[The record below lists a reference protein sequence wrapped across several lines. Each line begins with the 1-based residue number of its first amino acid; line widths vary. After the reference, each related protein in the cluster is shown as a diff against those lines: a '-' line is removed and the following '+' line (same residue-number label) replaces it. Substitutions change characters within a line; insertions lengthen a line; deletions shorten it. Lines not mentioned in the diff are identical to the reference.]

1 MWIENDFAA
10 LWNMA
15 KTRTASHNGGKHGS
29 LSKDRTNVINQAVS
43 LGRSGMMGKACRIL
57 QSNGIAP
64 NNETTWELLKAKHPR
79 GPVPLVQEDDC
90 APITLGPDFN
100 IHSVLLSFPK
110 DTAAGPSGL
119 RVQHLIDVAKIP
131 LPTPI
136 CPLLR
141 QVVNIL
147 VAGKAPASVSRFIA
161 GARLIALNKVIEGC
175 PPDIRPI
182 AVGEVIRRLAG
193 KCVCTILKD
202 KAADFFQPLQFG
214 VACQAGAEK
223 IVHTVRGCIE
233 DHWLNEDFAC
243 FKVDMQNAF
252 NLVSRQAIF
261 RECVTYFPELFHWV
275 SYCYG
280 SHPLL
285 WHPLGQISSECGV
298 QQGDPLGPLLFSL
311 VLQKLVSSIDADD
324 ECIDLLLQAWYM
336 DDGVL
341 AGNRPAVLRAVQ
353 LVEELGPALGIHINF
368 SKCELFSRTGNAS
381 FPPTVKCSL
390 LPNLD
395 ILGGPIGDY
404 LYCSKFIADKCAES
418 KKVLSGLSEVAE
430 VDLHVAVTLLHMCGS
445 FCRMVHIARV
455 TPPSL
460 VSDALEVFDEEV
472 RNCFMLS
479 TAIEISQAAWSQ
491 AQLSLR
497 FGGLGFRVVS
507 YHAPAAFISS
517 FALSGIGQ
525 PDNNH
530 LKHAIALFNS
540 RVSQPDVVTVE
551 SVLAFPSIPQ
561 RELSRRLDDQL
572 FISLLNSSSVPNKA
586 RLLSVSAPHAGSW
599 QSVVPSP
606 GLGLHLEPNECQMV
620 FKWWLGLDT
629 SGRSTCPFCPHAAL
643 DPLGHHAITCRHG
656 GDVVIRHNML
666 RDVLADFFRRAHL
679 SVAVEKGHGLTRD
692 HNRQRPADLLVTG
705 WDRGRPAA
713 MDITVTSPLTPVIL
727 GESCQ
732 VVGAAAL
739 VAENRKLQA
748 NSPKCQ
754 ELGWACSRNVRQLG

>member
-1 MWIENDFAA
+1 MTFIIY
-10 LWNMA
+10 
-15 KTRTASHNGGKHGS
+15 
-29 LSKDRTNVINQAVS
+29 INNTSTSSQHP
-43 LGRSGMMGKACRIL
+43 CR
-57 QSNGIAP
+57 
-64 NNETTWELLKAKHPR
+64 
-79 GPVPLVQEDDC
+79 
-90 APITLGPDFN
+90 
-100 IHSVLLSFPK
+100 
-110 DTAAGPSGL
+110 
-119 RVQHLIDVAKIP
+119 
-131 LPTPI
+131 
-136 CPLLR
+136 
-141 QVVNIL
+141 
-147 VAGKAPASVSRFIA
+147 GKAPASVSRFIA
-161 GARLIALNKVIEGC
+161 GARLIALNKVKEGC

-223 IVHTVRGCIE
+223 IIHTVRGCIE
-233 DHWLNEDFAC
+233 DHWLDEDFVC

-261 RECVTYFPELFHWV
+261 RKCVTYFLELFHWV

-298 QQGDPLGPLLFSL
+298 QQGGPLGPLLFSV

-353 LVEELGPALGIHINF
+353 LIEELGPALGIHINF

-430 VDLHVAVTLLHMCGS
+430 VDLHVAVTLLRMCAS

-497 FGGLGFRVVS
+497 FGGLGFRAVS

-517 FALSGIGQ
+517 FALSGISQ

-540 RVSQPDVVTVE
+540 RVSQLDVVTVE

-692 HNRQRPADLLVTG
+692 HNHQRPADLFVTG

-732 VVGAAAL
+732 VVGAPAL

-754 ELGWACSRNVRQLG
+754 ELGWACTPLAVETYGNWGEVAQGTFSRLASHLVISQSWPKALVVADMYGRLNLHLVKSIARALLARELHPS